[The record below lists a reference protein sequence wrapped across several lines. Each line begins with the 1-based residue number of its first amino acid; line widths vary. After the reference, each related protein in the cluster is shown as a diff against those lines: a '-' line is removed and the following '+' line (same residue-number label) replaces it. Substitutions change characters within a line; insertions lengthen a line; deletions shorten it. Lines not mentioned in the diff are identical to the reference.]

1 MSLAE
6 QTRAAGLGTTSTNG
20 LRAARVNLLP
30 PEIEQARALKRTQAG
45 LAVGLAVLVA
55 GIGGV
60 YALQV
65 RDKNAAAEELA
76 TTKARTVTLQREQA
90 KYADVPLTIAAIDA
104 AETARS
110 TAMAND
116 VEWFRTLNNFSLT
129 LPKNVWFTGVNLAL
143 NAGGAAPTAGAPAAA
158 SGGSAAPGSTAT
170 GPAAGSATGTASGA
184 GIGVLTVNGSALSH
198 PDVATWLDVV
208 GRQPGMA
215 DAYFTSSTRAK
226 VGSKYIVNFVST
238 ATITDAA
245 LSHRYDRKQG

>member
-6 QTRAAGLGTTSTNG
+6 QARAAGLGTTSTNG

-116 VEWFRTLNNFSLT
+116 VEWFRTLNSFSLT
-129 LPKNVWFTGVNLAL
+129 LPKNVWFTGVTLAL
-143 NAGGAAPTAGAPAAA
+143 NANGAAPAAGAPAAPA
-158 SGGSAAPGSTAT
+158 GGPTTPGSTGT
-170 GPAAGSATGTASGA
+170 GSGA